1 MHKILLI
8 ERSMITFI
16 SGTNR
21 PENATLQIAHK
32 AAKFYSEK
40 GLNTQIYSLCDLP
53 RDVAF
58 SELYGERS
66 TAFEETIR
74 SMVADVD
81 KFVFV
86 LPEYNGGFPGILKLF
101 LDAVE
106 PHHWYGKKAALI
118 GVSAG
123 RSGNLRGLDHLT
135 GVLNYLQVNVL
146 HYKPSLSRIQQLQGN
161 EVVLPDAYSEL
172 LRLQA
177 QLFTAF

>member
-1 MHKILLI
+1 
-8 ERSMITFI
+8 MITFI

-21 PENATLQIAHK
+21 PGNASLQIARM
-32 AAKFYSEK
+32 AAQFYNEK
-40 GLNTQIYSLCDLP
+40 SLNTQVYSLCDLP

-58 SELYGERS
+58 SEVYGERS
-66 TAFEETIR
+66 PAFEKTIR
-74 SMVADVD
+74 AVVTDVD

-118 GVSAG
+118 GLSAG

-146 HYKPSLSRIQQLQGN
+146 HFKPNLSRIQQLPENGVQ
-161 EVVLPDAYSEL
+161 LPDAYSEL

-177 QLFTAF
+177 QLFAAF